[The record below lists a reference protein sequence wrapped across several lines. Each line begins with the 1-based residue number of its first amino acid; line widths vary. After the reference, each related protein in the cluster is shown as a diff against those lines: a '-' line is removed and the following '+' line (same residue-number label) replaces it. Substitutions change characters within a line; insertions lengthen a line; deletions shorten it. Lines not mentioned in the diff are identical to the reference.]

1 MTTTVDHPGGL
12 AAHPAKAYALIVND
26 DEGLL
31 SRAARAL
38 ARAGYYVAT
47 ASSAA
52 GARAWLE
59 RIGRE
64 SNGHERLGHDSAGP
78 ERTGPEPDGAR
89 PDVLIIDD
97 ALGTHETGLDF
108 LRQLRARGDTMPAI
122 LCTGFAD
129 AARMIEALRSG
140 VADVVPKTT
149 DYLDYLP
156 TAIERVLTQRRMQRE
171 HADAERVRAREL
183 HYRTLAEAIPQL
195 VWTALDDGHVDFVS
209 KQLLEYTG
217 LTMPDLLG
225 LAWADTLIHPDDRD
239 RTLAAWLEAQARHT
253 DYAVEHRLRAADG
266 SYRWFTTRAAP
277 LVCAHGQ
284 MQKWFGTST
293 DIDEQTCAAQER
305 EFLLASERKARAEA
319 EAASRLKDEFV
330 ATLSHE
336 LRTPLN
342 AIVGWAQLLLRDSD
356 DAARVHKG
364 LEVIDRNARLQ
375 AQMIDDLLDLSRIMS
390 GKLRLDVRRVD
401 VAELVDAAI
410 STVQPAADAKEIRI
424 TSTLASSGMVRG
436 DPARLQQVIWN
447 LLTNAIKFT
456 GKRGRV
462 AVTLKRA
469 HSEVELT
476 VSDTGQGIAAD
487 FLPYVF
493 ERFRQEDASTTRQY
507 GGLGLG
513 LSIAKQLVEMHG
525 GGIAVASDGEG
536 QGASF
541 TVCLPVAAADSVPV
555 AGARERAMPTCAG
568 DAPTLAGLH
577 VLVVED
583 EADARELVQRV
594 LEERGARI
602 TTAAS
607 AREALRAYEKC
618 RPDVI
623 VSDIGMP
630 GQDGYEFIRKVRVIE
645 APLGLITPAAALSAL
660 ARSEDRRRALLAGY
674 QTHVAKPV
682 DPLQVVIAALTGR
695 TRALG

>member
-1 MTTTVDHPGGL
+1 V
-12 AAHPAKAYALIVND
+12 
-26 DEGLL
+26 
-31 SRAARAL
+31 
-38 ARAGYYVAT
+38 
-47 ASSAA
+47 
-52 GARAWLE
+52 
-59 RIGRE
+59 
-64 SNGHERLGHDSAGP
+64 
-78 ERTGPEPDGAR
+78 
-89 PDVLIIDD
+89 
-97 ALGTHETGLDF
+97 
-108 LRQLRARGDTMPAI
+108 
-122 LCTGFAD
+122 
-129 AARMIEALRSG
+129 IEALRSG
-140 VADVVPKTT
+140 VADVVPKTA

-156 TAIERVLTQRRMQRE
+156 AAIERVLAQKRMQRE
-171 HADAERVRAREL
+171 HADAELLRAREL

-195 VWTALDDGHVDFVS
+195 VWTALDDGQVDFVS
-209 KQLLEYTG
+209 KQMLDYTG
-217 LTMPDLLG
+217 LTTQDLLG
-225 LAWADTLIHPDDRD
+225 LAWADSLVHPDDSD
-239 RTLAAWLEAQARHT
+239 RTLAAWLAAQGRDT

-266 SYRWFTTRAAP
+266 SYRWFKTRAAP
-277 LVCAHGQ
+277 FVCPDGK

-293 DIDEQTCAAQER
+293 DIDEQTCVAQER

-342 AIVGWAQLLLRDSD
+342 AIVGWAQLLLRDSG
-356 DAARVHKG
+356 DAARVRKG

-390 GKLRLDVRRVD
+390 GKLRLDVQRVD
-401 VAELVDAAI
+401 VAELVDAVI

-424 TSTLASSGMVRG
+424 TSTLATSGSVRG

-469 HSEVELT
+469 DSEVELM
-476 VSDTGQGIAAD
+476 VSDTGQGISAE

-513 LSIAKQLVEMHG
+513 LSIVKQLVEMHG
-525 GGIAVASDGEG
+525 GGIAVTSDGEG
-536 QGASF
+536 HGASF
-541 TVCLPVAAADSVPV
+541 TVCLPVAAADSIPG
-555 AGARERAMPTCAG
+555 AGACDFGARACED
-568 DAPTLAGLH
+568 DAPELAGLH

-583 EADARELVQRV
+583 EPDARDLVQRV

-607 AREALRAYEKC
+607 AREALQAYERC

-630 GQDGYEFIRKVRVIE
+630 GQDGYEFIRKLRVIE
-645 APLGLITPAAALSAL
+645 APRGRITPAAALSAL

-674 QTHVAKPV
+674 QTHLAKPV
-682 DPLQVVIAALTGR
+682 DPLELQVVVAALAGR